1 MLNRGHFL
9 QCAWITAGRMFRLVQ
24 GLRYHE
30 IDSPDK
36 VYDSK
41 EDSTCTEEKRRVFW
55 MAYLLD
61 HLFVMRNDWPV
72 TLSEHMICTKLPVP
86 DSDFQGDCL
95 VSGNFISQAITDPA
109 SQANS
114 PFNDCL
120 AIVTLCGRGL
130 LRNRHNNISK
140 VYGDDNSDLSEHWR
154 WLEDV
159 LFLKDQIKSR
169 GDTFHP
175 LGTFAQILGQVA
187 EILLCKGVIQKNSN
201 YGQCMLDD
209 CHRRISIATEEI
221 IRLARGLTYL
231 HFSQVCP
238 LMSMPL
244 FAAAEFLYEY
254 RHLKDG
260 AFLQQLQDLVDV
272 LGKLRNQRVKKF
284 IRYYDES
291 GGWSI
296 WNHLE
301 LNIAKW

>member
-1 MLNRGHFL
+1 M
-9 QCAWITAGRMFRLVQ
+9 T
-24 GLRYHE
+24 
-30 IDSPDK
+30 DTS
-36 VYDSK
+36 
-41 EDSTCTEEKRRVFW
+41 
-55 MAYLLD
+55 
-61 HLFVMRNDWPV
+61 LFYK
-72 TLSEHMICTKLPVP
+72 ICTKLPVP

-120 AIVTLCGRGL
+120 AIATLCGRGL

-169 GDTFHP
+169 GDKFHP

-187 EILLCKGVIQKNSN
+187 EILLCKGVIQKDSN

-221 IRLARGLTYL
+221 IRLAGGLTYL
-231 HFSQVCP
+231 HFSQVSSSFCLPRHGLNFALMSYFTKVYP

-272 LGKLRNQRVKKF
+272 LGKLRNVNN
-284 IRYYDES
+284 YDKSYLDLLPHSCILASLDILQYSKE
-291 GGWSI
+291 
-296 WNHLE
+296 
-301 LNIAKW
+301 